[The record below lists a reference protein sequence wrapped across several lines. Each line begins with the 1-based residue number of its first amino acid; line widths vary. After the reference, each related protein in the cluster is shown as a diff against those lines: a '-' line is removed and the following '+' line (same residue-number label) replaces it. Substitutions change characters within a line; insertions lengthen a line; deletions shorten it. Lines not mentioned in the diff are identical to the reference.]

1 MTQQAE
7 EIRRS
12 GDERPL
18 SGRTVVVTRPE
29 HRSEDLSR
37 RLRGLGA
44 RVLEYPTIRLR
55 DPEDP
60 EPLRRAAARLS
71 SYDWLVFT
79 SPAGPRQLAR
89 YLDEGRDRS
98 GRTAAIGPSTAEA
111 AREAGFG
118 VEVVPREYRAEALA
132 RAIREAAAKEDPG
145 DVGGDPLAGRRILLP
160 RAERARDVLPRQ
172 LEAAGAR
179 VDEVTAYV
187 TVRPDEEAL
196 EGLRREVAEGRVD
209 WLTFTASS
217 TVRHYVELVGTET
230 GGARVAAIGPIT
242 AGTARELGLPVDAV
256 AEEYTVE
263 GLARAVAA
271 AARRETAAGEAG

>member
-18 SGRTVVVTRPE
+18 TGRTVVVTRPE
-29 HRSEDLSR
+29 HRAGDLSR
-37 RLRGLGA
+37 RLRDLGA

-60 EPLRRAAARLS
+60 APLRRAAARLS

-89 YLDEGRDRS
+89 YLEEGAHRP
-98 GRTAAIGPSTAEA
+98 GRAAAIGPSTAEA
-111 AREAGFG
+111 AREAGFPVDVIPG
-118 VEVVPREYRAEALA
+118 EYRAEALA
-132 RAIREAAAKEDPG
+132 RAIREAAEEE
-145 DVGGDPLAGRRILLP
+145 GGGEAGEGPMAGQSALLP
-160 RAERARDVLPRQ
+160 RAEQARDVLPRW

-179 VDEVTAYV
+179 VDEVTAYI

-196 EGLRREVAEGRVD
+196 EGLRREVAGGGVD

-217 TVRHYVELVGTET
+217 TVRNYVELVGAET

-242 AGTARELGLPVDAV
+242 AGTARELGLRVDAV
-256 AEEYTVE
+256 AEEYTVD
-263 GLARAVAA
+263 GLVRAVTDAA
-271 AARRETAAGEAG
+271 CRERAGEAG